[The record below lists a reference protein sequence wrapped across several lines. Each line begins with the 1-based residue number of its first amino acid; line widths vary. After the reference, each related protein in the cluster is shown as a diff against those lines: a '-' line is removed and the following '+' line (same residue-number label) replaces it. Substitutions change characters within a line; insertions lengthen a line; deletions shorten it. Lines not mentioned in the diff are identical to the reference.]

1 MNMRSTS
8 KRWTPKLLAARGAR
22 IRALA
27 SAAESC
33 ARAARAAASGAVHAM
48 NAPRFGAANRALVV
62 AVALTAALSFATTS
76 AHAQNAATKPAQ
88 SKAAPNPQDLDPAVD
103 TTKSPPPS
111 ALEPTVDT
119 SKAPPPSVL
128 EPAVD
133 TSAAA
138 PNDAAAPSANNAKGS
153 GDKARTGARSG
164 GGKAMDR
171 LELDTTSITGNRELP
186 KVLYIVPWKR
196 ADLGDLLG
204 KPVNSLLDEVL
215 TPVDRDVFKRE
226 NRYFTALDQSAAAQS
241 ANGAGSPV
249 AAPGTGAQTP
259 PPAPAK

>member
-1 MNMRSTS
+1 MNMRST
-8 KRWTPKLLAARGAR
+8 TMLAALVASLS
-22 IRALA
+22 LA
-27 SAAESC
+27 T
-33 ARAARAAASGAVHAM
+33 
-48 NAPRFGAANRALVV
+48 L
-62 AVALTAALSFATTS
+62 
-76 AHAQNAATKPAQ
+76 AHAQNAATQATPSKPA
-88 SKAAPNPQDLDPAVD
+88 ANPKDLEPAVD
-103 TTKSPPPS
+103 TSKSPPPS

-138 PNDAAAPSANNAKGS
+138 PTENNAKAS

-196 ADLGDLLG
+196 SDLGDLLG

-226 NRYFTALDQSAAAQS
+226 NRYFTALDQSAAQGASGAQ
-241 ANGAGSPV
+241 APGATPSQ
-249 AAPGTGAQTP
+249 GTGAQ
-259 PPAPAK
+259 PAPAAPK